1 MGGAIFLTGFLD
13 VLLPLK
19 FKTDVLG
26 PPSRAAGEAEDVRG
40 ATFWGAGAGRSILA
54 PAKLAVDARLAD
66 PVPFGAGAEESAEVG
81 VVRGFFF
88 GGSPSN
94 NGGGAST
101 EMGGA
106 DECKVGEAEAGGDM
120 AAGFVDV

>member
-13 VLLPLK
+13 VLLPLRS
-19 FKTDVLG
+19 KTDVLG
-26 PPSRAAGEAEDVRG
+26 PLGRAAGEAEDVRG
-40 ATFWGAGAGRSILA
+40 ATFWGAGAWRSNLA

-66 PVPFGAGAEESAEVG
+66 PMPFGADAEESVEVG

-94 NGGGAST
+94 NGGGARI

-106 DECKVGEAEAGGDM
+106 GEGRVGEADAG
-120 AAGFVDV
+120 